1 MTARLPDFARRGRR
15 DHCIVPPRFFVIPVL
30 AAAAFL
36 AGCTAQRGSEPLRTA
51 TEQLLI
57 SSAADR
63 AAAQLVLAIPKDTRV
78 FVDRQYFQGYD
89 DGYAVNAIR
98 AQLLRQGLALVDD
111 RTKADAIVTVASGA
125 LSTDEKSLLIG
136 IPQLTLPFLPI
147 GNSVTVPEIALFK
160 NAQDKATA
168 KFVATGYDAKT
179 GKLIATTDPQYGFS
193 HQTNHTIML
202 FFSWQ
207 TGDLIPP
214 GIDQN
219 QLSVTSIAN
228 SIPDEL
234 GLIRNTNKPKPP

>member
-1 MTARLPDFARRGRR
+1 M
-15 DHCIVPPRFFVIPVL
+15 PPRLFAVL
-30 AAAAFL
+30 AAAALL
-36 AGCTAQRGSEPLRTA
+36 AGCTAQRVSEPLRTA

-63 AAAQLVLAIPKDTRV
+63 AAAQLTLDIPKDTRV

-111 RTKADAIVTVASGA
+111 RAKADAIVTVASGA
-125 LSTDEKSLLIG
+125 LSTDQKSLLIG

-147 GNSVTVPEIALFK
+147 GNSVTVPEISLFK
-160 NAQDKATA
+160 SAQDKATA

-179 GKLIATTDPQYGFS
+179 GKVISITDPRYGFS
-193 HQTNHTIML
+193 HLTNHTVLL

-207 TGDLIPP
+207 TGDVVPP
-214 GIDQN
+214 GMDQN
-219 QLSVTSIAN
+219 QLSVTSMAH

-234 GLIRNTNKPKPP
+234 GLMRKTDKSGP